1 MAVFTLSNTR
11 KAGNTKMGNEK
22 REMRKKEER
31 KRKNTGRTPMLQK
44 WSMSIKPFGG
54 IHAE

>member
-1 MAVFTLSNTR
+1 MLEMSKSINRDPMAVFILSNTR
-11 KAGNTKMGNEK
+11 KAGNTKMGNKK

-44 WSMSIKPFGG
+44 
-54 IHAE
+54 

>member
-1 MAVFTLSNTR
+1 M
-11 KAGNTKMGNEK
+11 KK
-22 REMRKKEER
+22 REMRKKKKKKE
-31 KRKNTGRTPMLQK
+31 KGKNTGRTPMLQK